1 LARGSMSNLDV
12 AVWIR
17 RAQGSVGCRVDNIYT
32 RGEQLLLKLRAGGD
46 VRFLVVEAGVRIHFT
61 SRTSGL
67 EEASRGFALQ
77 MKRLLRDR
85 RLVAVEQLGFD
96 RVVKLTFSGDMSL
109 YAELLPRGV
118 VALVDG
124 RGVVVAASRSL
135 EARDRVVKPGLEYRP
150 PPLQLHNPF
159 LLDASEIASRV
170 SVGGDVVRGLVRGL
184 GLPGEVAEE
193 VVYRAGL
200 EPKLSPR
207 ELSVEVYERLRR
219 ELEGVYTESMEGR
232 GYLILREGAPVE
244 ATPFKP
250 RRFPAEYVVEFSSL
264 DEALDE
270 LFSTRLAGGAD
281 VLEAERAKLERSLAE
296 ARELEAR
303 YKAEAESRRVLA
315 EILARN
321 YDLVESTVECVAER
335 WRLRDLSSCGPIRG
349 VDFNSGFYEVEVEGV
364 LIRLRYGES
373 VQEAITRLFR
383 EAGELEGKARRAR
396 EAIAEALGKLGEL
409 ELKAKARLIAEK
421 AKARRVAWFERF
433 RWTITTNGFLAIG
446 GRDASQNE
454 SLVRRY
460 LGNEDLFLHADIQG
474 GSAVILKT
482 RGLEPK
488 AEDIED
494 AALIAACYSKAWKA
508 GLASI
513 DVYWVR
519 GSQVSKSAPPG
530 EYLKTGAFMVYGERN
545 YVRGVRLQLAIGLA
559 TDREGNPLLI
569 AGSERV
575 VRRLSKAY
583 LLISPG
589 DLSVEESQRVKEE
602 LLKALASDLKPLAMA
617 LDVDEIK
624 SILPGRFRILRVNV
638 GEGLGL
644 DLREY

>member
-12 AVWIR
+12 AVWVR

-32 RGEQLLLKLRAGGD
+32 RGEQLLLKLRAGGN
-46 VRFLVVEAGVRIHFT
+46 VRFLLVEAGVRIHFT

-77 MKRLLRDR
+77 LKRLLRDR
-85 RLVAVEQLGFD
+85 RLIAVEQLGFD

-150 PPLQLHNPF
+150 PPLQLYNPF

-170 SVGGDVVRGLVRGL
+170 SVGSDVVRGLVRGL

-193 VVYRAGL
+193 VVYRASL

-219 ELEGVYTESMEGR
+219 ELEGIYTESMEGR

-250 RRFPAEYVVEFSSL
+250 RRFPAEYVVELSSL

-270 LFSTRLAGGAD
+270 LFSIRLAEKAD

-303 YKAEAESRRVLA
+303 YKAEAESRRALA

-335 WRLRDLSSCGPIRG
+335 WRLRDLSSCGPIRS

-364 LIRLRYGES
+364 LVRLRYGER

-460 LGNEDLFLHADIQG
+460 LGDEDLFLHADIQG

-589 DLSVEESQRVKEE
+589 DISVEESQRVKEG
-602 LLKALASDLKPLAMA
+602 LLRALASDLKPLAMA

-644 DLREY
+644 DLKEY